1 MTLIAHPSRFRQAP
15 GAAPSAYVTATTQRW
30 ASRTHRP
37 FRLSYQATPARR
49 RAHTHMHALTCI
61 RSHACAHMHAL
72 TCMHSHACAHM
83 HPLTCIRSHAC
94 AHMHPLTCMHSHA
107 CAHMHPLT
115 CTHAAPCAA
124 SARPS
129 APSPSFFMRPPAS
142 CGLAWRGYIQLDL
155 TQSDDMLV
163 TSLHPYIHSPIH
175 AFTHSSIHP
184 YTHTS
189 IHPFTHTSIQ
199 TDTPTHTHTCSRKT
213 R

>member
-61 RSHACAHMHAL
+61 RSHACAHMHA
-72 TCMHSHACAHM
+72 
-83 HPLTCIRSHAC
+83 
-94 AHMHPLTCMHSHA
+94 LTCMHSHA